1 MPKLPEKNRKL
12 CHGLKNRIMGIF
24 QKNYTKYSQAE
35 LMQFIRSGNKAA
47 FDELYKRYAQKMLM
61 FFYRMLANDNDKAQ
75 DFTHDLFL
83 KIIENPESYDTNRS
97 FDTWIFTLA
106 YNICK
111 NEYKKLKI
119 RQLHYTEQQIT
130 AENIVYLND
139 DFDSKLFQKHLH
151 QHLQQL
157 DEEHKSIIILRFE
170 EELTVKEIAQ
180 IVNCPEGTVKS
191 RIFYSLKALSV
202 KLSVFN
208 PLNN

>member
-1 MPKLPEKNRKL
+1 
-12 CHGLKNRIMGIF
+12 
-24 QKNYTKYSQAE
+24 
-35 LMQFIRSGNKAA
+35 MQFVKSGNKAA
-47 FDELYKRYAQKMLM
+47 FDELYNRYAHKILM
-61 FFYRMLANDNDKAQ
+61 FFYSMLANDKDKAQ

-83 KIIENPESYDTNRS
+83 KIIEKPEHYDMSRS

-106 YNICK
+106 YNMCK

-119 RQLHYTEQQIT
+119 RLEHQKEQQFT
-130 AENIVYLND
+130 AENTVYIND
-139 DFDSKLFQKHLH
+139 GFDKELYRKQLQKHLE
-151 QHLQQL
+151 QL

-191 RIFYSLKALSV
+191 RIFYTLQALSV

>member
-1 MPKLPEKNRKL
+1 
-12 CHGLKNRIMGIF
+12 MGIF
-24 QKNYTKYSQAE
+24 QKNYTKYSITE
-35 LMQFIRSGNKAA
+35 LMQFVRSGNKAA
-47 FDELYKRYAQKMLM
+47 FDELYNRYAQKMLM
-61 FFYRMLANDNDKAQ
+61 FFYRMLANDKDKAQ

-83 KIIENPESYDTNRS
+83 KIIEKPELYDTNRS

-106 YNICK
+106 YNMCK

-119 RQLHYTEQQIT
+119 RQEHQKEQQLT
-130 AENIVYLND
+130 AENTVYIND
-139 DFDSKLFQKHLH
+139 GFDKELYRKQLE
-151 QHLQQL
+151 QHLQQM

-170 EELTVKEIAQ
+170 EELSVKEIAQ

-191 RIFYSLKALSV
+191 RIFYTLQALSV

>member
-1 MPKLPEKNRKL
+1 
-12 CHGLKNRIMGIF
+12 MGIF
-24 QKNYTKYSQAE
+24 HKNYTKYSITE
-35 LMQFIRSGNKAA
+35 LMQFVRSGNKAA
-47 FDELYKRYAQKMLM
+47 FDELYNRYAQKMLM
-61 FFYRMLANDNDKAQ
+61 FFYRMLANDKDKAQ

-83 KIIENPESYDTNRS
+83 KIIEKPELYDTNRS

-106 YNICK
+106 YNMCK

-119 RQLHYTEQQIT
+119 RQEHHKEQQLT
-130 AENIVYLND
+130 AENTVYIND
-139 DFDSKLFQKHLH
+139 GFDKELYRKQLE
-151 QHLQQL
+151 QHLQQM

-170 EELTVKEIAQ
+170 EELSVKEIAQ

-191 RIFYSLKALSV
+191 RIFYTLQALSV

>member
-1 MPKLPEKNRKL
+1 
-12 CHGLKNRIMGIF
+12 
-24 QKNYTKYSQAE
+24 
-35 LMQFIRSGNKAA
+35 
-47 FDELYKRYAQKMLM
+47 
-61 FFYRMLANDNDKAQ
+61 MLANDNDKAQ

-106 YNICK
+106 YNMCK

-119 RQLHYTEQQIT
+119 RQLHFKEQQIT
-130 AENIVYLND
+130 AENTVYLNE
-139 DFDSKLFQKHLH
+139 DFDKKLYQKYLH

-191 RIFYSLKALSV
+191 RIFYSLKDLSV